1 MGSIFYM
8 APEVLKAS
16 YTEKCDVWSL
26 GVILFAMF
34 TKRFPFDDEDPDNIP
49 GLIIGKKFR
58 FKRTDKVLIPK
69 KIRKFLKMLLDKN
82 YQKRPDAKMT
92 KFELMII

>member
-58 FKRTDKVLIPK
+58 FKHADKLIIPK
-69 KIRKFLKMLLDKN
+69 KLRKFLKMLFEKN
-82 YQKRPDAKMT
+82 D
-92 KFELMII
+92 